1 MPVQRPRETCTECS
15 MRRQKCD
22 RQIPCSRCVK
32 RGIADKCTRQWPT
45 QYDPSIHRVYKR
57 SRPVASEGSGGSA
70 PSSPAHQANTAPT
83 AGSRLPQGLSDF
95 AAYDTRWADEPRLQ
109 YNFTPTDALISRL
122 RTRDPNT
129 LPDKSWIDL
138 NGIGFNSTEHAHS
151 KFLQMLLPNVGHIWD
166 LVNYHELC
174 LLWYHGCYFGPLF
187 RWELES
193 VLADQDQKET
203 LIVDGLDLQW
213 LGLLFSIIAG
223 SLTCAPERRLSQWG
237 FQKAERSKLPMQW
250 YKASI
255 SCLNQANYT
264 SNHSIYAVHTIAT
277 LTMSAHSLGQSAE
290 LSVLLGGALKIAQ
303 SLGLDRLD
311 YDASLDEITTTSTEE
326 QRHRLIKR
334 EIGRRLWSQLC
345 VQDWMSLPFNES
357 YHIQPGHFTTTKP
370 SNRNYLNMDPIPIE
384 FPTYISY
391 GNYLFEIA
399 KLMVKHHEDISHA
412 TTQFTTYEHVL
423 EYDSRMRTLA
433 TKGMPTYFHVVQPI
447 DPAWPEWIPA
457 ARRSLTICFAH
468 KMIMIHRAYIKQS
481 FINPTYSMTRL
492 TCLAA
497 AKTIL
502 NEAKQ
507 TKDLDGPII
516 WVDKAFCI
524 VAAIVLCL
532 DLFHR
537 PASDPVFDTHK
548 ELVSECIE
556 YLRKFGGGVIAV
568 RGANLLAALLTERN
582 RVTSTWARHPEA
594 IDMREILAL
603 VGAEMDGAVSPDDTH
618 PRLLAELLPPQAGFC
633 NRFIFENL
641 FSFKNNTSG

>member
-1 MPVQRPRETCTECS
+1 

-22 RQIPCSRCVK
+22 RQLPCARCVK
-32 RGIADKCTRQWPT
+32 RGIADQCTRNWPT
-45 QYDPSIHRVYKR
+45 QYNPSIHRVYRRVRPLSVEVSR
-57 SRPVASEGSGGSA
+57 SNST
-70 PSSPAHQANTAPT
+70 SSPAAHQP
-83 AGSRLPQGLSDF
+83 AGSSTGSPLLQESNEF
-95 AAYDTRWADEPRLQ
+95 AAHDMRWPDEPRLH
-109 YNFTPTDALISRL
+109 YAFTPTITLVSRL
-122 RTRDPNT
+122 RKQEPNT
-129 LPDKSWIDL
+129 QLDNSWI
-138 NGIGFNSTEHAHS
+138 NSKGTGFNSTENAHS
-151 KFLQMLLPNVGHIWD
+151 AFLQMLLPNVGHIWD
-166 LVNYHELC
+166 LVNYHELS

-187 RWELES
+187 RWELQS
-193 VLADQDQKET
+193 VLADQDQEET
-203 LIVDGLDLQW
+203 LVINGLDLQW

-223 SLTCAPERRLSQWG
+223 SLACAPERRLSQWG
-237 FQKAERSKLPMQW
+237 FQKAEGSKLSMQW

-255 SCLNQANYT
+255 SCLSQANYT

-303 SLGLDRLD
+303 SLGLDKLD
-311 YDASLDEITTTSTEE
+311 YDSSLEKITNTSTEE
-326 QRHRLIKR
+326 QRHKLIKR

-357 YHIQPGHFTTTKP
+357 YHIQPRHFTTTKP
-370 SNRNYLNMDPIPIE
+370 SNRNHLNMDPIPPE

-399 KLMVKHHEDISHA
+399 KLMVKHHEDILRA

-433 TKGMPTYFHVVQPI
+433 TKGMPSYFHVVQPI

-468 KMIMIHRAYIKQS
+468 KIIMIHRAYIKQS
-481 FINPTYSMTRL
+481 FINSVYSMTRL

-507 TKDLDGPII
+507 SKDLDGPII

-524 VAAIVLCL
+524 VAALILCL

-537 PASDPVFDTHK
+537 PTSDPVFDTHK
-548 ELVSECIE
+548 ELVTECTE
-556 YLRKFGGGVIAV
+556 SLRRFGGSAIAT
-568 RGANLLAALLTERN
+568 RGANLLAALLSERD
-582 RVTSTWARHPEA
+582 RITCTSTWQSEA
-594 IDMREILAL
+594 IDTSKVLTL
-603 VGAEMDGAVSPDDTH
+603 VEAEMDGASQLDDGQ
-618 PRLLAELLPPQAGFC
+618 PRPLTELLPPQAGFC

-641 FSFKNNTSG
+641 LSSNNNASR

>member
-1 MPVQRPRETCTECS
+1 

-22 RQIPCSRCVK
+22 RQLPCSRCIK
-32 RGIADKCTRQWPT
+32 RGIADQCTREWPT
-45 QYDPSIHRVYKR
+45 QYNPSIHRVYKR
-57 SRPVASEGSGGSA
+57 SRPLQGEGARSKSA
-70 PSSPAHQANTAPT
+70 SSPTSPQAPTPT
-83 AGSRLPQGLSDF
+83 AGSRRPLQLNEF
-95 AAYDTRWADEPRLQ
+95 AAHDTRWADEPRLQ
-109 YNFTPTDALISRL
+109 YSFTPTKALISEL
-122 RTRDPNT
+122 RTQDSDTQLDHP
-129 LPDKSWIDL
+129 WIDST
-138 NGIGFNSTEHAHS
+138 GTGFNSTEDVHS
-151 KFLQMLLPNVGHIWD
+151 EFLQMLLPKVGHIWD

-187 RWELES
+187 RWELEN
-193 VLADQDQKET
+193 VLAGQDEKET
-203 LIVDGLDLQW
+203 LIVNGLDLQW
-213 LGLLFSIIAG
+213 LGLLFSILAG
-223 SLTCAPERRLSQWG
+223 SVTCAPERRLSQWG
-237 FQKAERSKLPMQW
+237 FQKDEGSRLSMQW

-264 SNHSIYAVHTIAT
+264 SNHNIYAVHTIAT
-277 LTMSAHSLGQSAE
+277 LTMSAHPLGQSAE

-303 SLGLDRLD
+303 SLGLDKLD
-311 YDASLDEITTTSTEE
+311 YDASLDETTNASTEE

-357 YHIQPGHFTTTKP
+357 YHIQPSHFTTTKP
-370 SNRNYLNMDPIPIE
+370 SNRNHLNMDPIPPD

-399 KLMVKHHEDISHA
+399 KLMVKHHEDILRA
-412 TTQFTTYEHVL
+412 TTQFTTYEHVI

-433 TKGMPTYFHVVQPI
+433 TKGMPSYFHVVQPI

-457 ARRSLTICFAH
+457 ARGSLTICFAH
-468 KMIMIHRAYIKQS
+468 KIIMIHRAYIKQS
-481 FINPTYSMTRL
+481 FVNPTYSMTRL

-524 VAAIVLCL
+524 VAAIILCL

-537 PASDPVFDTHK
+537 PKSDPVFDTHK
-548 ELVSECIE
+548 ELVTECIE
-556 YLRKFGGGVIAV
+556 SLRKFGDSVIAI
-568 RGANLLAALLTERN
+568 RGASLLAALLMESD
-582 RVTSTWARHPEA
+582 RVTCIWTWQPQA
-594 IDMREILAL
+594 INVREIITS
-603 VGAEMDGAVSPDDTH
+603 VGAEMDGASPFDDAQ
-618 PRLLAELLPPQAGFC
+618 PQQLPELLPPQAGFC
-633 NRFIFENL
+633 NRFIFEELLSTNI
-641 FSFKNNTSG
+641 NAYA